1 MTLFPASKTRH
12 RLAAV
17 LALACLACLAGPALG
32 IELEDLP
39 PGEGRE
45 DTFYLCG
52 ACHSF
57 DLVSRQGMSRGMW
70 DNTLTLMVER
80 HGMFELETWERD
92 LILDY
97 LAVAFPPEERPAAGW
112 TNPFA
117 QR

>member
-1 MTLFPASKTRH
+1 MTRH

-17 LALACLACLAGPALG
+17 LACALIAGPALA
-32 IELEDLP
+32 IDLEDLP

-45 DTFYLCG
+45 DTYFLCS

-57 DLVSRQGMSRGMW
+57 NLVSRQGMSRGLW

-80 HGMFELETWERD
+80 HGMPVLEDWERN

-97 LAVAFPPEERPAAGW
+97 LALAFPPTERPTGGW